1 MLQLTKSEVLD
12 MIRIGVDAMGGDF
25 GLNSTIKASE
35 DIVKEYKDVT
45 VVLYGKEEEIKK
57 RLTTTE
63 RIEIVNCPKVLD
75 MGEHNPILTIRKE
88 KDEASLCVAMQAAK
102 KKEVDCVVTSG
113 PTQCVVVAA
122 HLLIKRL
129 PQVERIAL
137 CPIIPNLDGKPRL
150 LLDVGANTSLRP
162 EHISLLAN
170 FATVV
175 AKNVLGYENPRVG
188 LLNIGTEEGKGRD
201 VDKETYDVL
210 KANKFINF
218 YGNVEANEVLMSPT
232 EIIIN
237 DGFTGNI
244 CMKTIE
250 GTAKAM
256 AKMLK
261 EEIKSSLG
269 GKIGY
274 LFMRKNLARFAKRM
288 DSKEI
293 GGAMILGLGCPVI
306 KAHGN
311 SDAYAFKNAIKQ
323 GIKMVKND
331 VIGHVLASLPSEDET
346 NGTN

>member
-1 MLQLTKSEVLD
+1 
-12 MIRIGVDAMGGDF
+12 MGGDY
-25 GLNSTIKASE
+25 GLDSTIKASL

-45 VVLYGKEEEIKK
+45 VVLYGKEEEISK
-57 RLTTTE
+57 RLTSRE

-75 MGEHNPILTIRKE
+75 MGEHNPVFAIRKD
-88 KDEASLCVAMQAAK
+88 KDEASLCVAMTDAK
-102 KKEVDCVVTSG
+102 NKKIDCVVTSG

-122 HLLIKRL
+122 HLLIKKL
-129 PQVERIAL
+129 KQVERIAL

-150 LLDVGANTSLRP
+150 LLDVGANTSLRA
-162 EHISLLAN
+162 EHISLLAQ

-175 AKNVLGYENPRVG
+175 AEKVLGYSNPKVG
-188 LLNIGTEEGKGRD
+188 LLNIGSEEGNGREI
-201 VDKETYDVL
+201 DKEAYEVL
-210 KANKFINF
+210 KNNKNINF

-244 CMKTIE
+244 CMKTME

-261 EEIKSSLG
+261 EEIKATLG

-274 LFMRKNLARFAKRM
+274 LFMRKNLKNFAKRM

-293 GGAMILGLGCPVI
+293 GGAMLLGVGCPVI

-311 SDAYAFKNAIKQ
+311 SDAYAFYNAIKQ
-323 GIKMVKND
+323 GIKMVSND
-331 VIGHVLASLPSEDET
+331 VIGHVLASLPSEE
-346 NGTN
+346 

>member
-1 MLQLTKSEVLD
+1 
-12 MIRIGVDAMGGDF
+12 MIRIGVDAMGGDY
-25 GLNSTIKASE
+25 GLDTTIKAAC

-45 VVLYGKEEEIKK
+45 VVLYGKEDEIKS
-57 RLTTTE
+57 RLSDST

-75 MGEHNPILTIRKE
+75 MGEHDPVKAIRR
-88 KDEASLCVAMQAAK
+88 DRHEASLCVLMTDAK
-102 KKEVDCVVTSG
+102 EKKVDCVVTSG
-113 PTQCVVVAA
+113 PTQCVVVAS
-122 HLLIKRL
+122 HILIRRL

-162 EHISLLAN
+162 EHISLLAQ
-170 FATVV
+170 FATVA

-188 LLNIGTEEGKGRD
+188 LLNIGAEEGKGRD
-201 VDKETYDVL
+201 IDKETYEVL
-210 KANKFINF
+210 KANKNINF

-237 DGFTGNI
+237 DGFTGNV
-244 CMKTIE
+244 CLKTME

-256 AKMLK
+256 SKMLK

-274 LFMRKNLARFAKRM
+274 LFMRKNLKRFAKRM

-293 GGAMILGLGCPVI
+293 GGAMVLGLGTPVI

-311 SDAYAFKNAIKQ
+311 SDSYAFYNAIKQ
-323 GIKMVKND
+323 GINMVKTD
-331 VIGHVLASLPSEDET
+331 VIGSVLASLPKEE
-346 NGTN
+346 